1 MSVILGSGEHRYRVV
16 ENWAK
21 LPDGWE
27 FRDVAAVAVDSK
39 DRVYVFNRGQHPM
52 MVFDRDGKFLRSW
65 GEGLFGRAHGIHI
78 DSDDTL
84 YCTDD
89 GDHTVRKITTDGKV
103 LLTIGVPN
111 QPAPFLSG
119 KPFNRC
125 THTALSPKGEIYV
138 SDGYGNSVV
147 HKYSP
152 DGKHLMCWGTTGTD
166 PGEFNIVHNIATDED
181 GWVYV
186 ADRENHRVQVFD
198 GNGKYEAQWNNM
210 HRPCALYCCRR
221 RQEPAIH
228 HRRAGTGHAGQQ
240 QAHQYRPAPQHRRQ
254 EGQDDRAAGR
264 RARSRPGAGQLPVAA
279 RPRRRQQGRHLCRR
293 GELHQL
299 AQHPS
304 RRAGAQVPALAAEA
318 REGGVTVEAKD
329 RLHLIGSIPL
339 DNSEQVFR
347 RLADELGPF
356 LRCMPDGETG
366 ERSRWVYFQRQMLL
380 DHPAMEVD
388 PTVPPYKF
396 VQWDGKV
403 VREIEQLRF
412 KPGIDPATVVFETG
426 YDKAALASWEIFKRL
441 RDCRRDPAGTS
452 ASRSAC
458 RRRTPAATSM
468 SAARRA
474 RPISASTSGR

>member
-52 MVFDRDGKFLRSW
+52 MVFDRDGNFLRSW
-65 GEGLFGRAHGIHI
+65 GEGLFSRAHGIHI

-138 SDGYGNSVV
+138 SDGYGNSVRPQIFARRQA
-147 HKYSP
+147 P
-152 DGKHLMCWGTTGTD
+152 DVLGH
-166 PGEFNIVHNIATDED
+166 
-181 GWVYV
+181 
-186 ADRENHRVQVFD
+186 HRHRSRPVQ
-198 GNGKYEAQWNNM
+198 
-210 HRPCALYCCRR
+210 HRPQHRHRRGWLGLCRRPREPSRAGVRRQRQVRAAVEQHAPALCALLLRRR

-240 QAHQYRPAPQHRRQ
+240 QAHQHRPAPRHRRQ
-254 EGQDDRAAGR
+254 EGRPDRAAGR
-264 RARSRPGAGQLPVAA
+264 RARSRPGARPVPVAA

-299 AQHPS
+299 AEHPS
-304 RRAGAQVPALAAEA
+304 RRAGAEVPALAAEA
-318 REGGVTVEAKD
+318 REGRT
-329 RLHLIGSIPL
+329 
-339 DNSEQVFR
+339 
-347 RLADELGPF
+347 
-356 LRCMPDGETG
+356 DGG
-366 ERSRWVYFQRQMLL
+366 
-380 DHPAMEVD
+380 
-388 PTVPPYKF
+388 
-396 VQWDGKV
+396 
-403 VREIEQLRF
+403 
-412 KPGIDPATVVFETG
+412 
-426 YDKAALASWEIFKRL
+426 
-441 RDCRRDPAGTS
+441 
-452 ASRSAC
+452 
-458 RRRTPAATSM
+458 
-468 SAARRA
+468 ARRA
-474 RPISASTSGR
+474 ACT